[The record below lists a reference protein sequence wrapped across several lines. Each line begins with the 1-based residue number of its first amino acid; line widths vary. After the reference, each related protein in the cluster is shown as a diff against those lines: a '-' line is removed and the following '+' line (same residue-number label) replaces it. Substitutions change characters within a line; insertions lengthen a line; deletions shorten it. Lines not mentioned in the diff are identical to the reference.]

1 MQYFNV
7 FHIVFIRKSVT
18 ILCGAFFLSLQ
29 KYLVM
34 QLKIKTSIL
43 RGGKRY
49 DEGDKIDLPDH
60 IADNWISRGYASPII
75 KKQSKAKIE
84 TKELKVEQIETKD
97 DATS

>member
-1 MQYFNV
+1 MRYFNV

-18 ILCGAFFLSLQ
+18 ILSGAFFLSLQ

-34 QLKIKTSIL
+34 KLKIKTSIL
-43 RGGKRY
+43 RGEKRY
-49 DEGDKIDLPDH
+49 NEGDKIELPDY
-60 IADNWISRGYASPII
+60 IAANWISRGYASPII

-84 TKELKVEQIETKD
+84 TKELKVQQIETKD